1 VSQLFDPIQRDTLTN
16 SVIRQIEQIIL
27 EGKVKPGDWLP
38 SQTDLAAGLG
48 VGLSTVREATRGLAL
63 MGILRPQAGRGTQ
76 VSLDALV
83 LLRMINLVRNE
94 LRELNGRK
102 VHEARRLIEAGMT
115 ELAAQRATEQDISRI
130 KAALLKMEQ
139 SLDDDEAYIEADLV
153 FHSSVA
159 QAAKNDVVEEFY
171 QILLDTLSDVMRQIV
186 KVPGLK
192 QRGLETQQE
201 ILEAIESHDVDTARK
216 LADYN
221 IVEWDRILVAVNGE
235 D

>member
-1 VSQLFDPIQRDTLTN
+1 MSQLVDPVQRDTLTN

-27 EGKVKPGDWLP
+27 EGRVKSGDWLP
-38 SQTDLAAGLG
+38 AQTELAAGFG

-76 VSLDALV
+76 VSNDALV

-94 LRELNGRK
+94 LRELDGRK

-115 ELAAQRATEQDISRI
+115 ELAAHRATEQDIAQI
-130 KAALLKMEQ
+130 EATLLKMEK
-139 SLDDDEAYIEADLV
+139 SMDDDEVYIEADMA

-159 QAAKNDVVEEFY
+159 RAAKNDVVEEFY

-192 QRGLETQQE
+192 QRGLKTQQE
-201 ILEAIESHDVDTARK
+201 ILEAIRSHDVETARK

-221 IVEWDRILVAVNGE
+221 IVEWDRILAVSK
-235 D
+235 